1 VTAPAEASLPGRASQ
16 PAGADCDAAGFVL
29 AGGLSRRMGREKA
42 LIEFG
47 GRPLIVHALEI
58 LLGAGL
64 PASIAGAQANL
75 QAFAPVIHDA
85 NPGAGP
91 LAGICAALAATHAQH
106 VVFISVD
113 LPFVPPS
120 LVAFL
125 LHHAR
130 VTGRAITIATVA
142 GFAQTFPAVI
152 AREALPALASDL
164 NAGSNG
170 CFAAFEAAA
179 AGLGQAVSRVSVEC
193 IAQSGHVFHPN
204 GIPPAQWFLNLNTPS
219 EMERAEALRKRRIA

>member
-1 VTAPAEASLPGRASQ
+1 MSA
-16 PAGADCDAAGFVL
+16 PAGAEYTATGFVL
-29 AGGLSRRMGREKA
+29 AGGRSSRMGCEKA

-58 LLGAGL
+58 HRDAGL

-75 QAFAPVIHDA
+75 KEFAPTIHDA

-91 LAGICAALAATHAQH
+91 LAGICAALAATQAHHA
-106 VVFISVD
+106 VFISVD

-130 VTGRAITIATVA
+130 VSGRAITVATVT
-142 GFAQTFPAVI
+142 GFSQTFPVVI
-152 AREALPALASDL
+152 AREALPALESEL
-164 NAGSNG
+164 HAGRNG

-179 AGLGQAVSRVSVEC
+179 ASLGQTVSRVSTEL
-193 IAQSGHVFHPN
+193 IAQSGHALHPS
-204 GIPPAQWFLNLNTPS
+204 GLALAQWFLNLNTPS

>member
-1 VTAPAEASLPGRASQ
+1 MERTDRSPEPAS
-16 PAGADCDAAGFVL
+16 GFVL

-58 LLGAGL
+58 LREAGI
-64 PASIAGAQANL
+64 PASIAGARSEL
-75 QAFAPVIHDA
+75 GAFAPVVHDA
-85 NPGAGP
+85 NSGSGP
-91 LAGICAALAATHAQH
+91 LAGICAALAATRGQHAI
-106 VVFISVD
+106 FLSVD

-125 LHHAR
+125 FHHAR
-130 VTGRAITIATVA
+130 VTSRAITIATVT

-152 AREALPALASDL
+152 ARQALPALASEL
-164 NAGSNG
+164 NAGRNG
-170 CFAAFEAAA
+170 CFAAFDAAA
-179 AGLGQAVSRVSVEC
+179 ASLGQSVSCVSTELV
-193 IAQSGHVFHPN
+193 AQSGHVLHPD
-204 GIPPAQWFLNLNTPS
+204 GLAPAQWFLNLNTPS